1 VVDIS
6 FLLGLAQASEG
17 SQCRQEKSR
26 YNEPD
31 FNHKPSA
38 RRCHWRAFLFGEHYM
53 PSFDVVS
60 ELDKH
65 EVTNAVENAVKELDR
80 RYDLKGKGSFEFKE
94 KDLTVNLTAEAEF
107 QLEAMIEILKLA
119 LVKRKIDVQCLE
131 VKDAYASGKLMK
143 QEAVLKEGIDKE
155 LAKKIVAHIKDAK
168 LKVQAAIQGEQVR
181 VTGKKR
187 DDLQEAIA
195 ALRGKEFGMPL
206 QFNNFRD

>member
-1 VVDIS
+1 
-6 FLLGLAQASEG
+6 
-17 SQCRQEKSR
+17 
-26 YNEPD
+26 
-31 FNHKPSA
+31 
-38 RRCHWRAFLFGEHYM
+38 M

-80 RYDLKGKGSFEFKE
+80 RYDLKGKGSFEFKDKE
-94 KDLTVNLTAEAEF
+94 LTVNLTAEAEF

-131 VKDAYASGKLMK
+131 VKDAYASGKVMK
-143 QEAVLKEGIDKE
+143 QEVVLKEGIDKE